1 MRISTVPTT
10 GAELTAMIVNKEI
23 LPNENALW
31 HWRTAA
37 EVTPEEV
44 LEAKRLREH
53 VQERLGS
60 LKTPETIAI
69 RDEVP
74 QTATGK
80 ILRRAVREE
89 LAERTD

>member
-1 MRISTVPTT
+1 MGRAHRRDGVAAPANASTDED
-10 GAELTAMIVNKEI
+10 ELRA
-23 LPNENALW
+23 
-31 HWRTAA
+31 
-37 EVTPEEV
+37 
-44 LEAKRLREH
+44 H
-53 VQERLGS
+53 VHDHLGS

-89 LAERTD
+89 LS

>member
-1 MRISTVPTT
+1 MSASSRWCRCAPNASTDED
-10 GAELTAMIVNKEI
+10 ELRA
-23 LPNENALW
+23 
-31 HWRTAA
+31 
-37 EVTPEEV
+37 
-44 LEAKRLREH
+44 H
-53 VQERLGS
+53 VHDHLGS

-89 LAERTD
+89 LS